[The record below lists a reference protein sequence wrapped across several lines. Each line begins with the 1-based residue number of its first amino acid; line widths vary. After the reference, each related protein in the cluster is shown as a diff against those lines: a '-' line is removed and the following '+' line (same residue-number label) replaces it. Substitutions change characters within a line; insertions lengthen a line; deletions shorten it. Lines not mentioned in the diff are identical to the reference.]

1 MNICIFFLKIT
12 IEVIQK
18 KKERETNRNLY
29 RKISFRQIDKREERE
44 KASTRSS
51 IFL

>member
-12 IEVIQK
+12 IEVIQ

-29 RKISFRQIDKREERE
+29 RKISFRQIDKQEERE

-51 IFL
+51 IVQ